1 MERGVNKKV
10 GCDLIIVASTWWAGE
25 VMILISMFF
34 TLKII
39 YSKKNVSIKMLIEA
53 DVVVLMWNYTHAV
66 FYLLK

>member
-1 MERGVNKKV
+1 
-10 GCDLIIVASTWWAGE
+10 
-25 VMILISMFF
+25 MILISMFF

-66 FYLLK
+66 LFTKIKTDYRIIGRI